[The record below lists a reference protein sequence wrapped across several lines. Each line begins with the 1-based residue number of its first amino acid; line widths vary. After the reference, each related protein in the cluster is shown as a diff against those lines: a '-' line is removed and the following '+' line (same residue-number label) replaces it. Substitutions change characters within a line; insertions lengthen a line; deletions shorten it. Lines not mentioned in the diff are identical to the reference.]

1 MEERVQK
8 GLTGE
13 EVLRRQKEGRN
24 VLTQGKKQS
33 LAAVIA
39 SQFASP
45 LIILLI
51 VASVISFATG
61 EVVDAVIIAI
71 VVIANCVI
79 GTVQEVSAEKSVEA
93 LKHLSVSMAVVIRD
107 GAEQEIS
114 SEELVPG
121 DYVILEAGRVVPADI
136 LLTSTSS
143 LKINESALTGESV
156 AVEKDAA
163 EKSDE
168 KTPLADRR
176 DRAFM
181 SSLVE
186 YGRGEGVVEQIGD
199 NTQIGKISG
208 MLHSIT
214 KKETPL
220 QRNLNQISMVL
231 GIAGVIL
238 CILMFVCQITIYHTE
253 VIETLMISIA
263 FAVAVIPEGLATV
276 VTIVLSSGIK
286 KMSERNAIVKQIHAV
301 ETLGAVNVICS
312 DKTGTLTQN
321 RMTVVRWYVDGQET
335 DAEEAKQEI
344 AAAGEGSSS
353 AGEGSAPGSAGKRFE
368 DSLYGRLLM
377 GFWACNDAKYDTE
390 TREGI
395 GDPTEIAFIKYVK
408 ETLPAYESIMG
419 RLSRFDEIPFDSDRK
434 MMTVLCR
441 YNDPA
446 GGAGGQAGTVSFTKG
461 AIDSVIAGCTHIL
474 DRGSVRPITNKDV
487 YQATRCAED
496 MSSRALRVL
505 ALAYREG
512 DEKPQE
518 KDMIF
523 VGLAAEID
531 PPKEGVKET
540 VDECHQAGIDV
551 AMITGDHKITAFA
564 IARELDIAE
573 NLEQCISGQEI
584 DETDPEEFRKN
595 VLNYRVFARVSPE
608 NKVQIVQAFQSHDK
622 IVSMTGD
629 GVNDAPSLKAAD
641 IGVAMGTGG
650 TEVATD
656 AAEMI
661 LVDDNFIT
669 IRNAVMEGRNL
680 FNNIRKSVMYL
691 LRSNFGEVVLMA
703 SAVFAGFSSPLS
715 TVQILWVNLLTD
727 TAPSLALGMDRSTD
741 AVMHEKPRNVK
752 EGLLGRSDYLSI
764 VIQGLISGSIALLA
778 FLMPVIMH
786 SGIDNIFTA
795 LSGNRE
801 LLATCRTWCFSTL
814 AINELL
820 MAYVCKTTGNMAFF
834 SAESWNNKAL
844 NIITACGIVLQI
856 LVLLCPPLRS
866 VLKIARVSAGEIAA
880 ILLLAVLGVLVNAAV
895 SLAKERLDIRKSRK
909 Y

>member
-1 MEERVQK
+1 MDGTIKK
-8 GLTGE
+8 GLTSQE
-13 EVLRRQKEGRN
+13 AALRQKEGKN

-33 LAAVIA
+33 MASVVL

-51 VASVISFATG
+51 VAAVISFVTG
-61 EVVDAVIIAI
+61 EVVDALIIAV

-93 LKHLSVSMAVVIRD
+93 LKHLSVSTAVVIRD
-107 GAEQEIS
+107 GSETEIS

-136 LLTSTSS
+136 LLTQTSS

-156 AVEKDAA
+156 AVEKDAS

-168 KTPLADRR
+168 KTPLADRK

-181 SSLVE
+181 SSLIE

-199 NTQIGKISG
+199 HTQIGKISG

-220 QRNLNQISMVL
+220 QKNLNQISMVL

-238 CILMFVCQITIYHTE
+238 CILMFVCQIFAYHTD

-321 RMTVVRWYVDGQET
+321 RMTVVRWFMNG
-335 DAEEAKQEI
+335 EEMDVSEADPK
-344 AAAGEGSSS
+344 
-353 AGEGSAPGSAGKRFE
+353 
-368 DSLYGRLLM
+368 DSLFMTLLT
-377 GFWACNDAKYDTE
+377 GFCACNDAKYDLE
-390 TREGI
+390 TKEGI
-395 GDPTEIAFIKYVK
+395 GDPTEIAFIKYGK
-408 ETLPAYESIMG
+408 ETLPDYDTVMG
-419 RLSRFDEIPFDSDRK
+419 ALKRFDEIPFDSDRK
-434 MMTVLCR
+434 MMTVLC
-441 YNDPA
+441 A
-446 GGAGGQAGTVSFTKG
+446 GSGNGAAGNVSYTKG
-461 AIDSVIAGCTHIL
+461 AIDSVITRCDRIL
-474 DRGSVRPITNKDV
+474 DRDGVRPITNRDV
-487 YQATRCAED
+487 YEATRRAEE

-518 KDMIF
+518 EKMIF
-523 VGLAAEID
+523 AGLAAEID
-531 PPKEGVKET
+531 PPKEGVRET
-540 VDECHQAGIDV
+540 VDECHRAGIDV

-564 IARELDIAE
+564 IAKELNIAQDIS
-573 NLEQCISGQEI
+573 QCISGQEI

-650 TEVATD
+650 TEVAKD

-680 FNNIRKSVMYL
+680 FNNIRKSVVYL

-727 TAPSLALGMDRSTD
+727 TAPSLALGMDRSTE
-741 AVMHEKPRNVK
+741 AVMLEKPRDVK
-752 EGLLGRSDYLSI
+752 KGLLGKSDYASI
-764 VIQGLISGSIALLA
+764 VIQGLIGGGVALLA
-778 FLMPVIMH
+778 FLFPVIFH
-786 SGIDNIFTA
+786 AGIENVFTE
-795 LSGNRE
+795 LKGNGE
-801 LLATCRTWCFSTL
+801 LLSLCRTYCFSTL

-820 MAYVCKTTGNMAFF
+820 MAYVCKTTGNLAFF
-834 SAESWNNKAL
+834 SRESWNNKAL
-844 NIITACGIVLQI
+844 NIITGCGIALQI
-856 LVLLCPPLRS
+856 VVLLCPPLRS
-866 VLKIARVSAGEIAA
+866 ILKITSVSFKDIAV
-880 ILLLAVLGVLVNAAV
+880 ILLLAVAGVLVNAAV
-895 SLAKERLDIRKSRK
+895 SLAKERLDLRREREALIEAE
-909 Y
+909 

>member
-1 MEERVQK
+1 MDNTNRK
-8 GLTGE
+8 GLTSE
-13 EVLRRQKEGRN
+13 EAKRRQQEGRN

-45 LIILLI
+45 LILLLI
-51 VASVISFATG
+51 VASVISFVTG
-61 EVVDAVIIAI
+61 EFIDGVIIA
-71 VVIANCVI
+71 VVVLANCII

-93 LKHLSVSMAVVIRD
+93 LKSLSVSTAVVIRD
-107 GAEQEIS
+107 GTEQEIS
-114 SEELVPG
+114 SEDLVPG

-136 LLTSTSS
+136 LLTETSS

-156 AVEKDAA
+156 AVDKDAS

-168 KTPLADRR
+168 KTPLADRK

-199 NTQIGKISG
+199 NTEIGKISG

-220 QRNLNQISMVL
+220 QKNLNQISLVL

-238 CILMFVCQITIYHTE
+238 CILMFVCQITIYHTK

-321 RMTVVRWYVDGQET
+321 RMTIVRWFLEGEEKDAGEM
-335 DAEEAKQEI
+335 DAEDPLFLK
-344 AAAGEGSSS
+344 
-353 AGEGSAPGSAGKRFE
+353 
-368 DSLYGRLLM
+368 LLT
-377 GFWACNDAKYDTE
+377 GFCACNDAKFDPDTK
-390 TREGI
+390 EGI
-395 GDPTEIAFIKYVK
+395 GDPTEIAFIKYGK
-408 ETLPAYESIMG
+408 ELLPGYDERMG
-419 RLSRFDEIPFDSDRK
+419 RLHRFDEIPFDSDRK
-434 MMTVLCR
+434 MMTVLCE
-441 YNDPA
+441 DES
-446 GGAGGQAGTVSFTKG
+446 GGDGKVNVSYTKG
-461 AIDSVIAGCTHIL
+461 AIDSVITRCDRIL
-474 DRGSVRPITNKDV
+474 DHQGVRPISNQDV
-487 YQATRCAED
+487 LLATRCAED

-518 KDMIF
+518 ENMIF
-523 VGLAAEID
+523 IGLAAEID

-540 VDECHQAGIDV
+540 VDECHEAGIDV

-564 IARELDIAE
+564 IAKELDIADD
-573 NLEQCISGQEI
+573 LSQCISGQEI
-584 DETDPEEFRKN
+584 DEMDPEEFKKN

-608 NKVQIVQAFQSHDK
+608 NKVEIVQAFQSHDK

-650 TEVATD
+650 TEVAKD

-669 IRNAVMEGRNL
+669 IKNAVMEGRNL
-680 FNNIRKSVMYL
+680 FNNIKKSVVYL

-703 SAVFAGFSSPLS
+703 SAIFAGLSSPLS

-727 TAPSLALGMDRSTD
+727 TAPSLALGMDKSTD
-741 AVMHEKPRNVK
+741 EVMHEKPRDVK
-752 EGLLGRSDYLSI
+752 AGLLGKSDYASI
-764 VIQGLISGSIALLA
+764 VLQGLISGAVALLA
-778 FLMPVIMH
+778 FLFPVIFH
-786 SGIDNIFTA
+786 SGIENVFTA
-795 LSGNRE
+795 LKGNE
-801 LLATCRTWCFSTL
+801 QLLMTCRTYCFSTL

-820 MAYVCKTTGNMAFF
+820 MAYVCKTTGNLAFF
-834 SAESWNNKAL
+834 CSESWNNKAL
-844 NIITACGIVLQI
+844 NIITGVGIFLQI
-856 LVLLCPPLRS
+856 AVLLCPPLRTL
-866 VLKIARVSAGEIAA
+866 LKIAPVSLGDIAIILILAAG
-880 ILLLAVLGVLVNAAV
+880 GVLTNAAV
-895 SLAKERLDIRKSRK
+895 SLAKERLDIRNLFHR
-909 Y
+909 

>member
-1 MEERVQK
+1 MDSTNALKQK
-8 GLTGE
+8 GLTSE
-13 EVLRRQKEGRN
+13 EAARRQKEGRN
-24 VLTQGKKQS
+24 VLSQGKKHS

-39 SQFASP
+39 EQFASP
-45 LIILLI
+45 LILLLI

-61 EVVDAVIIAI
+61 ELADGIIIA
-71 VVIANCVI
+71 VVVLANCVI

-93 LKHLSVSMAVVIRD
+93 LKHLSISTAVVIRD

-136 LLTSTSS
+136 RLTATSS

-156 AVEKDAA
+156 AVEKDA
-163 EKSDE
+163 EDISDE

-186 YGRGEGVVEQIGD
+186 YGRGEGTVEQIGD
-199 NTQIGKISG
+199 QTQIGKISG

-220 QRNLNQISMVL
+220 QKNLNQISLVL
-231 GIAGVIL
+231 GIAGVVL
-238 CILMFVCQITIYHTE
+238 CILMFVCQITVYHTE
-253 VIETLMISIA
+253 LIETLMISIA

-321 RMTVVRWYVDGQET
+321 RMTVVRWFLNGAER
-335 DAEEAKQEI
+335 DAVPADTQD
-344 AAAGEGSSS
+344 
-353 AGEGSAPGSAGKRFE
+353 PQFM
-368 DSLYGRLLM
+368 RLLT
-377 GFWACNDAKYDTE
+377 GFCACNDAKFDLE
-390 TREGI
+390 TKEGI
-395 GDPTEIAFIKYVK
+395 GDPTEIAFIKYGK
-408 ETLPAYESIMG
+408 ENLPEYDALMG
-419 RLSRFDEIPFDSDRK
+419 KLHRFDEMPFDSDRK
-434 MMTVLCR
+434 MMTVLCTSDDG
-441 YNDPA
+441 N
-446 GGAGGQAGTVSFTKG
+446 VSYTKG
-461 AIDSVIAGCTHIL
+461 AIDSVITFCDRIL
-474 DRGSVRPITNKDV
+474 DHGVVRPITNRDV
-487 YQATRCAED
+487 FLATRSAED

-523 VGLAAEID
+523 IGLAAEID
-531 PPKEGVKET
+531 PPKEGVRET
-540 VDECHQAGIDV
+540 VDECHMAGIDV
-551 AMITGDHKITAFA
+551 AMITGAHKITAFA
-564 IARELDIAE
+564 IAKELNIAQD
-573 NLEQCISGQEI
+573 LSQCISGQEI

-650 TEVATD
+650 TEVAKD

-680 FNNIRKSVMYL
+680 FNNIRKSVVYL

-703 SAVFAGFSSPLS
+703 SAVFSGFSSPLS

-727 TAPSLALGMDRSTD
+727 TAPSLALGMDKSTD
-741 AVMHEKPRNVK
+741 EVMHEKPRNVK
-752 EGLLGRSDYLSI
+752 DGLLGKSDYANI
-764 VIQGLISGSIALLA
+764 VIQGVISGSVALLA
-778 FLMPVIMH
+778 FLFPVIFRT
-786 SGIDNIFTA
+786 GISNIYSTLQSDTQM
-795 LSGNRE
+795 LS
-801 LLATCRTWCFSTL
+801 LCRTYCFSTL
-814 AINELL
+814 AVNELL
-820 MAYVCKTTGNMAFF
+820 MAYVCKTTGNLAFF
-834 SAESWNNKAL
+834 SSASWNNKAL
-844 NIITACGIVLQI
+844 NIITGVGIVLQI
-856 LVLLCPPLRS
+856 AVLLCPPLRGL
-866 VLKIARVSAGEIAA
+866 LKIAEVSAGDIAV
-880 ILLLAVLGVLVNAAV
+880 ILLLAVTGVLINAAV
-895 SLAKERLDIRKSRK
+895 SLAKERLDIRRK
-909 Y
+909 RNY

>member
-1 MEERVQK
+1 MDMMKQK
-8 GLTGE
+8 GLTTE
-13 EVLRRQKEGRN
+13 EVLRRQAEGRN

-39 SQFASP
+39 GQFASP

-61 EVVDAVIIAI
+61 EVIDAVIIA
-71 VVIANCVI
+71 VVVAANCII

-93 LKHLSVSMAVVIRD
+93 LKHLSVSTAVVIRD
-107 GAEQEIS
+107 GTEQEIS

-136 LLTSTSS
+136 MLTLTSS
-143 LKINESALTGESV
+143 LKINESALTGESI
-156 AVEKDAA
+156 AVEKDAT

-168 KTPLADRR
+168 KTPLADRK
-176 DRAFM
+176 DKAFM

-186 YGRGEGVVEQIGD
+186 YGRGEGFVEQIGD
-199 NTQIGKISG
+199 RTQIGKISG
-208 MLHSIT
+208 MLHNIK

-220 QRNLNQISMVL
+220 QKNLNQISLVL
-231 GIAGVIL
+231 GIAGVVL
-238 CILMFVCQITIYHTE
+238 CILMFLCQITIYHTKI
-253 VIETLMISIA
+253 IETLMISIA

-301 ETLGAVNVICS
+301 ETLGAVNMICS

-321 RMTVVRWYVDGQET
+321 RMTVVRWFMDGKEMDVSKT
-335 DAEEAKQEI
+335 DIQD
-344 AAAGEGSSS
+344 
-353 AGEGSAPGSAGKRFE
+353 P
-368 DSLYGRLLM
+368 LTVRLLT
-377 GFWACNDAKYDTE
+377 GFCACNDAKYDLQTK
-390 TREGI
+390 EGI
-395 GDPTEIAFIKYVK
+395 GDPTEIAFIKYGK
-408 ETLPAYESIMG
+408 ETVPSYDDIMG
-419 RLSRFDEIPFDSDRK
+419 RLSRLDELPFDSDRK
-434 MMTVLCR
+434 MMTVLCKDEAA
-441 YNDPA
+441 NA
-446 GGAGGQAGTVSFTKG
+446 SVSYTKG
-461 AIDSVIAGCTHIL
+461 AIDSVIAGCTRIL
-474 DRGSVRPITNKDV
+474 DHNGVRPISNRDV
-487 YQATRCAED
+487 YLATRCAEG

-505 ALAYREG
+505 ALAFREG

-523 VGLAAEID
+523 IGLAAMID

-564 IARELDIAE
+564 IAKELNIAHS
-573 NLEQCISGQEI
+573 LDQCISGQEI

-595 VLNYRVFARVSPE
+595 VLQYRVFARVSPE
-608 NKVQIVQAFQSHDK
+608 NKVQIVQAFQSYDK

-641 IGVAMGTGG
+641 IGVAMGVGG
-650 TEVATD
+650 TEVAKD
-656 AAEMI
+656 AAEVI

-669 IRNAVMEGRNL
+669 IKNAVMEGRNL
-680 FNNIRKSVMYL
+680 FNNIRKSVVYL

-703 SAVFAGFSSPLS
+703 SAIFTGFSSPLS

-727 TAPSLALGMDRSTD
+727 TAPSLALGMDKSTD
-741 AVMHEKPRNVK
+741 AVMHEKPRDVK
-752 EGLLGRSDYLSI
+752 AGLLQKSDYLNI
-764 VIQGLISGSIALLA
+764 VIQGVISGSIALLA
-778 FLMPVIMH
+778 FLFPVIFH
-786 SGIDNIFTA
+786 SGFENVFAA
-795 LSGNRE
+795 LNGNSE

-844 NIITACGIVLQI
+844 NIITACGIILQI
-856 LVLLCPPLRS
+856 LVLLCPPLR
-866 VLKIARVSAGEIAA
+866 VILKVSAVSAGDIAVM
-880 ILLLAVLGVLVNAAV
+880 LLLAVTGVLINAAV
-895 SLAKERLDIRKSRK
+895 SLAKERLDIRKNRK